1 MATSIDS
8 DSDARILF
16 IDRKLAE
23 IREQNPNLTL
33 IEQMRELLAAYKKE
47 YNVNPEPVMPTSSA
61 PSKKGS
67 WRLWPFGSKRG
78 APTTPT
84 SSSYNGKRMCLR
96 SDDAMDVDA

>member
-23 IREQNPNLTL
+23 IREQNANLTL

-47 YNVNPEPVMPTSSA
+47 YHANPEQQA
-61 PSKKGS
+61 SKKGG